1 MLKTIIA
8 AIVGLSFS
16 TTLASE
22 GDYLVKLK
30 GNANGYSGLIKLAAQ
45 LPAHAELEDL
55 GGLGWYRVKVPP
67 SNMKMLNL
75 NYLKSM
81 PGVASAQPNYKI
93 RMLENPSLRAA
104 RAAALKAIEENPAAD
119 DCPIPGM
126 CATKKIVDNPEIP
139 AVKTPGSGADPLFG
153 SQWGMNDIGVAKAWN
168 KSKGAS
174 NVIVAVIDTGVD
186 YTHEDLV
193 ENLWR
198 NPGETGTDATGKD
211 KGSNGLD
218 DDNNG
223 YIDDQIGWDVVA
235 NDNKPFDMGKVG
247 IEVMFGGNPGHGT
260 HCAGNVAARGF
271 NGKGISGVAP
281 NVSIMS
287 LRFLGEDGSGTS
299 GGAVKAILYAIN
311 NGAKIMSNS
320 WGSSGEDPNDP
331 DNQALK
337 DAIQFAEEKGVLFVA
352 AAGNG
357 DQTGN
362 GYDNDSSPAPA
373 YPASYKN
380 DIIVS
385 VAATDSAD
393 ALGKF
398 SNWGKTSV
406 DLGAPGVKVFST
418 TIDGAY
424 NDTVI
429 DLEQLGMKVTW
440 DGTSMATPHVAGAA
454 ALYLSYKPTATWRE
468 IKDALIKSAKPI
480 TALSGKAV
488 SNGKL
493 NVENLMNY

>member
-1 MLKTIIA
+1 MKNMIMA
-8 AIVGLSFS
+8 ALVGLSLS
-16 TTLASE
+16 GGALASE

-55 GGLGWYRVKVPP
+55 GGLGWYRVKVPTQ
-67 SNMKMLNL
+67 NMKMLSL
-75 NYLKSM
+75 RFLKSM
-81 PGVASAQPNYKI
+81 PGVAYAQPNFKI
-93 RMLENPSLRAA
+93 KLLENPSLTAA
-104 RAAALKAIEENPAAD
+104 RAAAVQALQEAPVQ
-119 DCPIPGM
+119 DCPIPGA
-126 CATKKIVDNPEIP
+126 CSAAKIVDNPEIP
-139 AVKTPGSGADPLFG
+139 AVKAPGTGADPLFG
-153 SQWGMNDIGVAKAWN
+153 SQWGMGDIGVTQGWG
-168 KSKGAS
+168 KSKGDGK
-174 NVIVAVIDTGVD
+174 VVVAVIDTGVD

-198 NPGETGTDATGKD
+198 NPGEMGTDANGKD
-211 KGSNGLD
+211 KATNGVD

-223 YIDDQIGWDVVA
+223 YIDDLVGWDVVM
-235 NDNKPFDMGKVG
+235 NDNKPFDMAKTG
-247 IEVMFGGNPGHGT
+247 IDLLFGGNPGHGT

-281 NVSIMS
+281 NVSVMI

-299 GGAVKAILYAIN
+299 GGAVKSILYAIN
-311 NGAKIMSNS
+311 NGAKVLSNS
-320 WGSSGEDPNDP
+320 WGSEGEDPNDP

-337 DAIQFAEEKGVLFVA
+337 DAIKYAQEKGVIFIA

-357 DQTGN
+357 HNGV
-362 GYDNDSSPAPA
+362 GYDNDTDAKPGV
-373 YPASYKN
+373 PASYAD

-385 VAATDSAD
+385 VAAIDSANE
-393 ALGKF
+393 LGAF

-406 DLGAPGVKVFST
+406 DIAAPGVKVFST
-418 TIDGAY
+418 MVTGTY
-424 NDTVI
+424 NDTVL
-429 DLEQLGMKVTW
+429 DLPQLGIKATW

-468 IKDALIKSAKPI
+468 IKDALLKTAKPI
-480 TALSGKAV
+480 TSVSGKVV

-493 NVENLMNY
+493 SVDGLMAY